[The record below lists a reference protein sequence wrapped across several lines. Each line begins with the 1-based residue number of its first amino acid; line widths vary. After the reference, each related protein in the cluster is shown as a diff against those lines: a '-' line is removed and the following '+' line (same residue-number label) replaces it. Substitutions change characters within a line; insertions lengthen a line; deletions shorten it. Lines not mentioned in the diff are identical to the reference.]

1 VTALAPAGAASPG
14 APAECPRPGAGV
26 LSAYGAGSLGMGVW
40 ITVPGLLLLYFLT
53 DVLAVPAA
61 LAGLTLLLPKAIDVV
76 VHPLLGSRSDRRARL
91 VGHRRGM
98 MRGGLLLGGA
108 LVAMFSVPA
117 ALTGSAAALWVGGW
131 FIVGNL
137 LFAMFQVPYL
147 TTPSDLRVGYHER
160 TRVFMF
166 RMLFLTLG
174 LLGAGVSAPA
184 LVASGSRG
192 DYTTMAA
199 VLAVVMVVSAAVAL
213 RGVRRLTEVA
223 GFTVPTVEG
232 HHTAL
237 GDLRTAWADRDFR
250 VLVLSYLFTG
260 MTTHLFLAALPYYTA
275 YVLGD
280 PRYTALLMGLFLGPA
295 AVTGPLWLAL
305 SRRVGKQRGL
315 LLAQGTFVVG
325 SLLLLLGGSVG
336 IPGTAVVVAVL
347 GTAFAGLQLLA
358 FSMVPDAVAA
368 AEAAGVSRAGAY
380 TGVWTATEATST
392 AIGPYLYS
400 AALAIG
406 GFVSSSGGE
415 QVQQPGS
422 ATTALLLGF
431 TVLPAL
437 TMLAAVVFQRRYR
450 LDDHLVRS

>member
-1 VTALAPAGAASPG
+1 
-14 APAECPRPGAGV
+14 
-26 LSAYGAGSLGMGVW
+26 
-40 ITVPGLLLLYFLT
+40 
-53 DVLAVPAA
+53 
-61 LAGLTLLLPKAIDVV
+61 
-76 VHPLLGSRSDRRARL
+76 
-91 VGHRRGM
+91 
-98 MRGGLLLGGA
+98 
-108 LVAMFSVPA
+108 
-117 ALTGSAAALWVGGW
+117 
-131 FIVGNL
+131 
-137 LFAMFQVPYL
+137 
-147 TTPSDLRVGYHER
+147 
-160 TRVFMF
+160 
-166 RMLFLTLG
+166 
-174 LLGAGVSAPA
+174 
-184 LVASGSRG
+184 
-192 DYTTMAA
+192 
-199 VLAVVMVVSAAVAL
+199 
-213 RGVRRLTEVA
+213 
-223 GFTVPTVEG
+223 VPTVEG